1 MLTSQDFEPVT
12 EEVGGG
18 GDGMDEL
25 GTNRTQS
32 SSTLGDEPEAE
43 DPAAK
48 EAEQMTMDEPAAERE
63 RASEREATGVG
74 NTESSARRHWPLN
87 APERVTVESEEARIG
102 LGRTV
107 ALYHRASTPYQIF

>member
-74 NTESSARRHWPLN
+74 SIESSARRHWPLI
-87 APERVTVESEEARIG
+87 TVESEESEEARIG